1 MNAPKK
7 AGLPAKSV
15 QQVIEPY
22 KVRDGYL
29 PMAAPSRP
37 ATAEVLAAMTPEA
50 KRVVTVLVN
59 SLFKEIRACC
69 SAWEQAW
76 GATRDLEAAKIQWVK
91 AFIENDIRDWQQIE
105 YGLRG
110 LRAYGKDFVPSPGTF
125 LGWCRPKPE
134 DLGLPTVDI
143 AYTEACTKSHPS
155 ARSGARW
162 SHRAV
167 YQAAIEVGMDCLA
180 SLSREVSLKL
190 FTHAYTVITRRAM
203 DGRALDGGVAVAI
216 GHDSQKPEV
225 DRANEYAEQRHARV
239 RKAQGIPSAGA
250 DARAQLLAKMNIKRE
265 LPRGKEGSDGQ
276 K

>member
-1 MNAPKK
+1 MSAPKK
-7 AGLPAKSV
+7 AGLPAKSI

-29 PMAAPSRP
+29 PIAAPSRP

-50 KRVVTVLVN
+50 KRAVTVLVN

-76 GATRDLEAAKIQWVK
+76 GKTEQLEAAKIQWVK
-91 AFIENDIRDWQQIE
+91 AFIENDIRDWQQVE

-110 LRAYGKDFVPSPGTF
+110 LRGYGKDFVPSPGAF

-134 DLGLPTVDI
+134 DLGLPPVDI
-143 AYTEACTKSHPS
+143 AYTEACTKSHPA
-155 ARSGARW
+155 ARSAARW

-167 YQAAIEVGMDCLA
+167 YLAAIEVGMDCLA
-180 SLSREVSLKL
+180 SVSREVSLKI

-203 DGRALDGGVAVAI
+203 DGHSLDGGVAVAI
-216 GHDSQKPEV
+216 GHDGQKPEV

-239 RKAQGIPSAGA
+239 RKAQGIPVRGA
-250 DARAQLLAKMNIKRE
+250 DARAQLLEKMNIKRE
-265 LPRGKEGSDGQ
+265 SPRGKEVF
-276 K
+276 

>member
-7 AGLPAKSV
+7 PDPRPKSV

-22 KVRDGYL
+22 KVRDGNL
-29 PMAAPSRP
+29 PSAAPSRP

-50 KRVVTVLVN
+50 KRAVTVLVN

-69 SAWEQAW
+69 SAWGQAW
-76 GATRDLEAAKIQWVK
+76 GATSDLEAAKIQWVK
-91 AFIENDIRDWQQIE
+91 AFIENDIRDWQQVE

-110 LRAYGKDFVPSPGTF
+110 LRAYGKDFVPSPGAF

-155 ARSGARW
+155 TRSGARW

-203 DGRALDGGVAVAI
+203 DGQALDGGLAVAI
-216 GHDSQKPEV
+216 GHDSQKTQPELA
-225 DRANEYAEQRHARV
+225 DELAERQLQARMDSL
-239 RKAQGIPSAGA
+239 GIPKDGEA
-250 DARAQLLAKMNIKRE
+250 ARALLFAKMNINRE
-265 LPRGKEGSDGQ
+265 CIAARKVSDGKE
-276 K
+276 